1 MKKNSRI
8 VLLSI
13 ILLIITLLLYY
24 LSKESFQ
31 NSYDLPKIVWSYWDS
46 DTLPEQINLIYQ
58 NNKKKLDGW
67 GWDYKLV
74 NNSNKKEFIGN
85 DDDDISTKKLSPQHY
100 ADWLRLYLLKKYGG
114 VWMDISIILNENLD
128 RLHNKSIKLNSEL
141 TGFDSPIYTDNTID
155 LPIIEN
161 YFIMA
166 PKNSNTILLWY
177 EEYIKAIKK
186 GFKKYKMEQIW
197 NGVNYQNIFGKT
209 NDGEVYLTQH
219 GCLQVVF
226 QKRLTSLPK
235 MHLEESNKSIYKIHY
250 ECSWDKKCLQEK
262 INDKSYSKKIPYIKL
277 RGIDRDGLDLTNYFK
292 D

>member
-31 NSYDLPKIVWSYWDS
+31 NNYDLPKIVWSYWDS
-46 DTLPEQINLIYQ
+46 DTLPEQIQLIYE
-58 NNKKKLDGW
+58 NNKKKLD

-74 NNSNKKEFIGN
+74 NNSNKKEFIG
-85 DDDDISTKKLSPQHY
+85 DDHDNISTKKLSPEHY

-114 VWMDISIILNENLD
+114 VWMDISIILNENFDKLY
-128 RLHNKSIKLNSEL
+128 NKSIELKPEL
-141 TGFDSPIYTDNTID
+141 TGFDSPIHTDSTID
-155 LPIIEN
+155 LPVVEN
-161 YFIMA
+161 SFIMA
-166 PKNSNTILLWY
+166 PKNSSIISLWY
-177 EEYIKAIKK
+177 EEYMKAINN
-186 GFKKYKMEQIW
+186 GFLEYKMEQIQ

-235 MHLEESNKSIYKIHY
+235 MHLEKTNKSMYKIHY

-277 RGIDRDGLDLTNYFK
+277 RGDDRDGLDLTNYFK